1 MLIRKAGLRPTT
13 IIGNRCRSIY
23 ETLLVSVSCVHR
35 GNGWDGT
42 CSFFPPRPR
51 LCTQSHNRWFRRQ
64 GAKAPRRVFP
74 GIPLEHFLPQIC
86 PLITR
91 SCRAHRSTLSWNKR
105 SPRIFHQQIARTLL
119 AVRNLSLALTCD
131 VNVCP
136 CSAAYYSEDEQDCDE
151 ACEEI
156 VLEGERESF
165 STLPSQPPP
174 PPPPSQHTPRPSE
187 RAMGKK
193 TSGNSNSTNVSSG
206 GGGGQPPEFAALPA
220 LAGTVPRHSPAPVS
234 VTTNAAMP
242 PSSRV
247 PPPSSRAAGK
257 QPMNYSSQPANPNP
271 PATTTRSARAASKQ
285 PLSAANYPHN
295 PTHHHPSPPSS
306 NASSPH
312 KNRQNAP
319 ASTQPAK
326 NNKIW
331 STSSTEERERIK
343 EFWLGLG
350 EEERRNLVKVEKEAV
365 LKKMKEQQKH
375 SCSCAVCGRKRS
387 VPLSPI
393 FLSEK
398 FSLTE
403 NPPFLV
409 VNRLFRGLDFRSMP
423 LFFAIAISPC
433 STVLRRLPPASL
445 STIVTGMRLRTSS
458 RYCTMLITRS

>member
-1 MLIRKAGLRPTT
+1 M
-13 IIGNRCRSIY
+13 
-23 ETLLVSVSCVHR
+23 
-35 GNGWDGT
+35 
-42 CSFFPPRPR
+42 
-51 LCTQSHNRWFRRQ
+51 
-64 GAKAPRRVFP
+64 
-74 GIPLEHFLPQIC
+74 
-86 PLITR
+86 
-91 SCRAHRSTLSWNKR
+91 
-105 SPRIFHQQIARTLL
+105 
-119 AVRNLSLALTCD
+119 
-131 VNVCP
+131 
-136 CSAAYYSEDEQDCDE
+136 
-151 ACEEI
+151 
-156 VLEGERESF
+156 
-165 STLPSQPPP
+165 
-174 PPPPSQHTPRPSE
+174 
-187 RAMGKK
+187 K
-193 TSGNSNSTNVSSG
+193 TSGNSNNTNVSSGG

-220 LAGTVPRHSPAPVS
+220 LAGTVPGHSPAPVS

-242 PSSRV
+242 PTSRV

-257 QPMNYSSQPANPNP
+257 QPMNYASQQTNPNP
-271 PATTTRSARAASKQ
+271 PTSTTRSARAASKQ

-306 NASSPH
+306 NASGPH

-319 ASTQPAK
+319 TNSQSPK

-387 VPLSPI
+387 VPFPLI

-403 NPPFLV
+403 NLTLPIVNLPFCP
-409 VNRLFRGLDFRSMP
+409 LDFWYTP
-423 LFFAIAISPC
+423 LFFAILISPC
-433 STVLRRLPPASL
+433 PTVLRRLPLASL

>member
-1 MLIRKAGLRPTT
+1 M
-13 IIGNRCRSIY
+13 
-23 ETLLVSVSCVHR
+23 
-35 GNGWDGT
+35 
-42 CSFFPPRPR
+42 
-51 LCTQSHNRWFRRQ
+51 
-64 GAKAPRRVFP
+64 
-74 GIPLEHFLPQIC
+74 
-86 PLITR
+86 
-91 SCRAHRSTLSWNKR
+91 
-105 SPRIFHQQIARTLL
+105 
-119 AVRNLSLALTCD
+119 
-131 VNVCP
+131 
-136 CSAAYYSEDEQDCDE
+136 
-151 ACEEI
+151 
-156 VLEGERESF
+156 
-165 STLPSQPPP
+165 
-174 PPPPSQHTPRPSE
+174 
-187 RAMGKK
+187 K

-234 VTTNAAMP
+234 VTTNAPMP
-242 PSSRV
+242 PTSRV

-257 QPMNYSSQPANPNP
+257 QPMNYSSQPASTNP

-306 NASSPH
+306 NASGPH
-312 KNRQNAP
+312 KTRQNAP
-319 ASTQPAK
+319 ASTQSAK

-387 VPLSPI
+387 VPFPLI
-393 FLSEK
+393 FSSEN
-398 FSLTE
+398 FSLTV
-403 NPPFLV
+403 NPSLLVINRPFCPS
-409 VNRLFRGLDFRSMP
+409 DFWSTP
-423 LFFAIAISPC
+423 LFYVIPISPC
-433 STVLRRLPPASL
+433 STIPRRLPPASL

>member
-1 MLIRKAGLRPTT
+1 MNLCI
-13 IIGNRCRSIY
+13 
-23 ETLLVSVSCVHR
+23 
-35 GNGWDGT
+35 
-42 CSFFPPRPR
+42 FF
-51 LCTQSHNRWFRRQ
+51 
-64 GAKAPRRVFP
+64 
-74 GIPLEHFLPQIC
+74 
-86 PLITR
+86 
-91 SCRAHRSTLSWNKR
+91 
-105 SPRIFHQQIARTLL
+105 
-119 AVRNLSLALTCD
+119 AV
-131 VNVCP
+131 
-136 CSAAYYSEDEQDCDE
+136 YYSEDEQDCDE
-151 ACEEI
+151 EDGEEEI
-156 VLEGERESF
+156 SPKDERVSN
-165 STLPSQPPP
+165 SSLPSQPQP
-174 PPPPSQHTPRPSE
+174 PPPPSQPTPRPPEKVS
-187 RAMGKK
+187 GVK
-193 TSGNSNSTNVSSG
+193 TSGNSNSTNVGSG
-206 GGGGQPPEFAALPA
+206 GGGGDQPPEFAALPA
-220 LAGTVPRHSPAPVS
+220 SAGTVPRHSPAPVS

-242 PSSRV
+242 PTSRV

-257 QPMNYSSQPANPNP
+257 QPMNYASQPTNPNP

-306 NASSPH
+306 NASGPH
-312 KNRQNAP
+312 KSRQNAP

-387 VPLSPI
+387 VPLPPI

-403 NPPFLV
+403 NLTLLT
-409 VNRLFRGLDFRSMP
+409 VNPLFCSSDFRSTP
-423 LFFAIAISPC
+423 LFFMIPISPC
-433 STVLRRLPPASL
+433 SIVLRRLPLASL